1 MSALYVDSIK
11 DKSDTKTLATLSNSA
26 VTLHSDVSFPSGMVI
41 KEQAFDEV
49 AYIDTP
55 INYSYSSGNT
65 VSFTKLK
72 SSSDSYIIYT
82 WNGYVSKYTN
92 SGSYIDWRMAYTPS
106 GGSQAFTAV
115 RNFDH
120 NNNSP
125 SEARIH
131 FPMCMQY
138 YISTLNAGTH
148 TFTMQARWGGGTNNN
163 SQLQTDAEHYI
174 FIKEVSK

>member
-1 MSALYVDSIK
+1 MPSIIQADQLKSANGVTTYLNSG
-11 DKSDTKTLATLSNSA
+11 TLSN
-26 VTLHSDVSFPSGMVI
+26 VTFPAGMVI

-49 AYIDTP
+49 AYIT
-55 INYSYSSGNT
+55 STSASTWSEGNT

-82 WNGYVSKYTN
+82 WNGYVSKHTN

-106 GGSQAFTAV
+106 GGSQTFTAV

-120 NNNSP
+120 NNNNP
-125 SEARIH
+125 SEIKIH
-131 FPMCMQY
+131 FPMCIQY
-138 YISTLNAGTH
+138 HIDTLNAGTH
-148 TFTMQARWGGGTNNN
+148 SFIMQARWGGGTNNN
-163 SQLQTDAEHYI
+163 SQLQTDTEQYI

>member
-1 MSALYVDSIK
+1 MTGILKINNNEVFG
-11 DKSDTKTLATLSNSA
+11 SDGTFSGTIGSGAT
-26 VTLHSDVSFPSGMVI
+26 FPTGMVI

-49 AYIDTP
+49 AYIAGTT
-55 INYSYSSGNT
+55 NTYSSGNT

-82 WNGYVSKYTN
+82 WNGYVSKFTN
-92 SGSYIDWRMAYTPS
+92 TGSYIDWRMAYTPS

-120 NNNSP
+120 NNNDP
-125 SEARIH
+125 SGSFIH
-131 FPMCMQY
+131 FPMCIQY
-138 YISTLNAGTH
+138 YINTLNAGTH
-148 TFTMQARWGGGTNNN
+148 TFIMQAKWGGPSGQNNN
-163 SQLQTDAEHYI
+163 SQLQTDTEQYI